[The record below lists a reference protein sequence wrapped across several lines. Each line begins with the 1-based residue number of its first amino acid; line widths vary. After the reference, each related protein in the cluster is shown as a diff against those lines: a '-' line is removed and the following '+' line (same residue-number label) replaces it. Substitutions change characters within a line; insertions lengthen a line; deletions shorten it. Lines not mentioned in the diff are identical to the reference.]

1 MKEILTGLEQLM
13 TEMSILGELPS
24 VCIFFG
30 PFFGFFSSHEARGD
44 DLEKML
50 DGNTKM
56 HINSVNEHKKL
67 N

>member
-24 VCIFFG
+24 VCIFWTLFWV
-30 PFFGFFSSHEARGD
+30 FSSQEARGD

-56 HINSVNEHKKL
+56 HINSVNKYKKL